1 MKEFWRARGTLIG
14 SPTLNNIVFPTIA
27 QFLTYLRGL
36 RPKNR
41 LMGAFGSL
49 GWGGGAVK
57 EVYEAAKQMGL
68 ETYEPGIDVL
78 YRPNFE
84 DEQRCYEF
92 GCGFAEKVKEYH
104 TKF

>member
-1 MKEFWRARGTLIG
+1 MKEFWKARGTLIG

-41 LMGAFGSL
+41 LMGAFGSF

-57 EVYEAAKQMGL
+57 EIYETAKQMGL

-92 GCGFAEKVKEYH
+92 GYGFAEKVKEYH
-104 TKF
+104 AKF